1 MAETPHFWR
10 KKKHCINLLVCLNF
24 NSVAVCAIC
33 CKKFHHI
40 IGMNPRHIIGMKSRQ
55 TDYKS
60 YSCFC
65 KNYNFLRNFKLK
77 KSHHIIGIK
86 SRQTNYKSNSC
97 LCKNYNFLRTF
108 KPKKNPA
115 KNGEI
120 FCFVFSIKK
129 WRDSRP
135 FGREKKHWEQFSKRD
150 CLI

>member
-1 MAETPHFWR
+1 MAGFLASFFSIKKWR
-10 KKKHCINLLVCLNF
+10 KPLIFGEKKKHCINLLVCLNF

-33 CKKFHHI
+33 CKKSH
-40 IGMNPRHIIGMKSRQ
+40 HIIGMKSRQ
-55 TDYKS
+55 TDHKS

-108 KPKKNPA
+108 QPKKKILPKMA
-115 KNGEI
+115 GFPPI
-120 FCFVFSIKK
+120 
-129 WRDSRP
+129 
-135 FGREKKHWEQFSKRD
+135 
-150 CLI
+150 